1 MSTPTALEAQ
11 TAAKAVRQRPRS
23 LELFTGA
30 GGLALGLH
38 AAGFEHVALV
48 EFEPKAC
55 ETLRQNAQLWETRNG
70 PAPPWTSESVHLL
83 DVRHLRV
90 DDLLRNDATLHLVA
104 GGPPGQPFSLGGV
117 HAGMADT
124 RNMFPAAIG
133 LVRELLP
140 SLVLFENVPGLLR
153 TSFMPYFEY
162 VELQLRN
169 PTCRPR
175 QSETWR
181 EHRDRLL
188 SVRPGRAGVRYLV
201 TRQVINAADF
211 GVPQLRKRVFLMAVR
226 ADLVE
231 TPLPHVQGTHS
242 EAALLHTQWVSGA
255 YWERLGIPA
264 PPAAPDK
271 IAALARS
278 LSSPH
283 RGPGRG
289 I

>member
-104 GGPPGQPFSLGGV
+104 GGPLASHSPSEAFMRGWRIPGTCS
-117 HAGMADT
+117 ADT
-124 RNMFPAAIG
+124 RNMF
-133 LVRELLP
+133 
-140 SLVLFENVPGLLR
+140 
-153 TSFMPYFEY
+153 
-162 VELQLRN
+162 
-169 PTCRPR
+169 
-175 QSETWR
+175 
-181 EHRDRLL
+181 
-188 SVRPGRAGVRYLV
+188 
-201 TRQVINAADF
+201 
-211 GVPQLRKRVFLMAVR
+211 
-226 ADLVE
+226 
-231 TPLPHVQGTHS
+231 
-242 EAALLHTQWVSGA
+242 
-255 YWERLGIPA
+255 
-264 PPAAPDK
+264 
-271 IAALARS
+271 
-278 LSSPH
+278 
-283 RGPGRG
+283 
-289 I
+289 